1 MLYRLGAKAYLTL
14 GNEKSIDIRITKD
27 DGSWISVDVK
37 SVRKGNAIPVG
48 NAVDKDNHYYV
59 FVIYNNKFSDLSV
72 HPDFY
77 IVPSHIVVERRK
89 EFNGGPIDIFKKD
102 IIEYQNK
109 WEILGTFVENGEL
122 STEKKMMRDNFKCRI
137 YGDLVHV
144 VWQINEVYS

>member
-1 MLYRLGAKAYLTL
+1 MEESLSHFGGILFLPNWDFFFCGL
-14 GNEKSIDIRITKD
+14 
-27 DGSWISVDVK
+27 
-37 SVRKGNAIPVG
+37 
-48 NAVDKDNHYYV
+48 H
-59 FVIYNNKFSDLSV
+59 NKFSDLSV

-122 STEKKMMRDNFKCRI
+122 STEKK
-137 YGDLVHV
+137 
-144 VWQINEVYS
+144 

>member
-1 MLYRLGAKAYLTL
+1 MHLYFMKFFTL
-14 GNEKSIDIRITKD
+14 FSILPQKTLKNKEE
-27 DGSWISVDVK
+27 S
-37 SVRKGNAIPVG
+37 
-48 NAVDKDNHYYV
+48 YF

-122 STEKKMMRDNFKCRI
+122 STEKK
-137 YGDLVHV
+137 
-144 VWQINEVYS
+144 

>member
-1 MLYRLGAKAYLTL
+1 MTILWPPFVGWMFFCSLLF
-14 GNEKSIDIRITKD
+14 RILSRTR
-27 DGSWISVDVK
+27 V
-37 SVRKGNAIPVG
+37 
-48 NAVDKDNHYYV
+48 
-59 FVIYNNKFSDLSV
+59 NNKFSDLSV

-122 STEKKMMRDNFKCRI
+122 STEKK
-137 YGDLVHV
+137 
-144 VWQINEVYS
+144 

>member
-1 MLYRLGAKAYLTL
+1 MEKKISGYQTGIASEHLVLSMLYRLGAKAYLTL
-14 GNEKSIDIRITKD
+14 GNEKSIDIR
-27 DGSWISVDVK
+27 ISVDVK

-122 STEKKMMRDNFKCRI
+122 STEKK
-137 YGDLVHV
+137 
-144 VWQINEVYS
+144 

>member
-1 MLYRLGAKAYLTL
+1 M

-122 STEKKMMRDNFKCRI
+122 STEKN
-137 YGDLVHV
+137 
-144 VWQINEVYS
+144 

>member
-1 MLYRLGAKAYLTL
+1 MVLSMLYRLGAKAYLTL

-72 HPDFY
+72 HPDF
-77 IVPSHIVVERRK
+77 ILFLAILLLREERNLMVVLLIYSRK
-89 EFNGGPIDIFKKD
+89 
-102 IIEYQNK
+102 
-109 WEILGTFVENGEL
+109 IL
-122 STEKKMMRDNFKCRI
+122 
-137 YGDLVHV
+137 
-144 VWQINEVYS
+144 

>member
-59 FVIYNNKFSDLSV
+59 FVNFIIISLVIYLFILI
-72 HPDFY
+72 FY

-109 WEILGTFVENGEL
+109 WEIFGYI
-122 STEKKMMRDNFKCRI
+122 CRK
-137 YGDLVHV
+137 
-144 VWQINEVYS
+144 W

>member
-1 MLYRLGAKAYLTL
+1 MHLDYTKVIILILWWRNFQLEYWRTFQLVSTTL
-14 GNEKSIDIRITKD
+14 GNEKSIDIRVTKD

-122 STEKKMMRDNFKCRI
+122 STEKNDE
-137 YGDLVHV
+137 G
-144 VWQINEVYS
+144 

>member
-1 MLYRLGAKAYLTL
+1 MTL

-77 IVPSHIVVERRK
+77 SVPNKLKISINSTFKIIPHHFFSVESSPFSTNVPKISHL
-89 EFNGGPIDIFKKD
+89 F
-102 IIEYQNK
+102 
-109 WEILGTFVENGEL
+109 
-122 STEKKMMRDNFKCRI
+122 
-137 YGDLVHV
+137 
-144 VWQINEVYS
+144 

>member
-1 MLYRLGAKAYLTL
+1 MHLDYTKVIILILWWRNFQLEYWRTFQLVSTTL

-122 STEKKMMRDNFKCRI
+122 STEKK
-137 YGDLVHV
+137 
-144 VWQINEVYS
+144 

>member
-1 MLYRLGAKAYLTL
+1 MEKKSSGYQTGIASEHLVLSMLYRLGAKAYLTL

-48 NAVDKDNHYYV
+48 NAVDKDNH
-59 FVIYNNKFSDLSV
+59 
-72 HPDFY
+72 FY

-122 STEKKMMRDNFKCRI
+122 STEKK
-137 YGDLVHV
+137 
-144 VWQINEVYS
+144 